1 MAQRDD
7 IYIFESPNMIICKF
21 PFRNSEK
28 EILVRRVR
36 KNIYDYLAIF
46 LLVGQIREARAR
58 KVWGVG

>member
-36 KNIYDYLAIF
+36 KKYI
-46 LLVGQIREARAR
+46 
-58 KVWGVG
+58 